1 MNEPTVMKV
10 MIEEAVSFSVQ
21 GKELDGILTLPDAA
35 GPHPAL
41 VLLHGSDRSG
51 RDDPYYAGHAAR
63 LVESGCAVL
72 RYDGPGW
79 GGGATGGGFETLEY
93 RTQEALAALSYL
105 QARPDIRADAV
116 GLWGVSQGGWICQ
129 MAAAASPD
137 VAFIIP
143 VSGPAV
149 TPAEQEVYRVEAE
162 SRAAGF
168 AEEEVAKAVL
178 LRRLLVDGVL
188 AAPIY
193 RELNQAEA
201 RRLGDGAW
209 SDLTALTYSPQPLAP
224 AAELAR
230 VIAILQAVAG
240 ERWARFLHLDDV
252 LALLNNL
259 PPPAWE
265 MAKAQMRAVMEVD
278 PADFLTKVR
287 CPVLAIFGDK
297 DTSIPVEKSVRL
309 YEQYLRQAGNEA
321 FTLAVFPNASH
332 TIRVGETFA
341 DGYFELMV
349 KWLRELCG
357 DLRDVG

>member
-1 MNEPTVMKV
+1 MKKPTM
-10 MIEEAVSFSVQ
+10 MEEAVRFSVQ
-21 GKELDGILTLPDAA
+21 GKALDGILTLPNAA
-35 GPHPAL
+35 APHPAL

-79 GGGATGGGFETLEY
+79 GGGASGGGFETLDY

-105 QARPDIRADAV
+105 QSRPDIRADAV

-129 MAAAASPD
+129 MAAAASAD

-149 TPAEQEVYRVEAE
+149 MPAEQEVYRVEAE

-168 AEEEVAKAVL
+168 AEDEVAKAVL

-188 AAPIY
+188 AAPLY

-201 RRLGDGAW
+201 RRLGEGAW
-209 SDLTALTYSPQPLAP
+209 SDLTALTYDAKPNDPTV
-224 AAELAR
+224 EFGK
-230 VIAILQAVAG
+230 VVEILQSIEG
-240 ERWARFLHLDDV
+240 EHWAKFLHLDDV
-252 LALLNNL
+252 LAMLGSL

-265 MAKAQMRAVMEVD
+265 MAKAQMRAVMAAD
-278 PADFLTKVR
+278 PADFLTQVH
-287 CPVLAIFGDK
+287 CPVLAIFGEK
-297 DTSIPVEKSVRL
+297 DTSIPVEKSVGL

-321 FTLAVFPNASH
+321 FTLRVFPNASH
-332 TIRVGETFA
+332 TIRVGDAFA
-341 DGYFELMV
+341 DGYFDLMV
-349 KWLRELCG
+349 NWLRELCS
-357 DLRDVG
+357 DLRDAC